1 MRFVTFFVA
10 DMVKTLGHRLELFGN
25 VFAPGLDLTAYNI
38 IKILVKNSKGF

>member
-25 VFAPGLDLTAYNI
+25 VFAPGLDLTAY